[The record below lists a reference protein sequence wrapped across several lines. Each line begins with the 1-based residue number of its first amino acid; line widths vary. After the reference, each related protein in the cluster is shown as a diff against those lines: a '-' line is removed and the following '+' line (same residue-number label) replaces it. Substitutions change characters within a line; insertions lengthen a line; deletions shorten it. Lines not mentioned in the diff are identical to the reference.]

1 MFILS
6 HENNKNRGQ
15 HFSAALFNELN
26 WAAFSMPLEVLG
38 WNEGSSEQNSLQPQA
53 LGVPDCRAKSIL

>member
-6 HENNKNRGQ
+6 HEKNKNRGH

-26 WAAFSMPLEVLG
+26 WAAFLMPLKVLG
-38 WNEGSSEQNSLQPQA
+38 
-53 LGVPDCRAKSIL
+53 

>member
-1 MFILS
+1 MLILS
-6 HENNKNRGQ
+6 HENNKNRDP

-38 WNEGSSEQNSLQPQA
+38 
-53 LGVPDCRAKSIL
+53 

>member
-6 HENNKNRGQ
+6 HENKKNRGQ

-26 WAAFSMPLEVLG
+26 WAAFLMPLEVLG
-38 WNEGSSEQNSLQPQA
+38 
-53 LGVPDCRAKSIL
+53 